1 MKRHFIT
8 DETDSYTTDRL
19 IATLCLS
26 YFKRLN
32 EDRSTHLII
41 IPLLIESAWM
51 GPLWKEETE
60 LISPQVWQHFI
71 DRLRLSWWTSDK
83 SRVETTLSV
92 LRLVGNY
99 TSCTVVPQFC
109 YHSLPRDEWGSLDF
123 TIVHGDVGWRF
134 TGIIYYSYRHHFDN
148 TWMVFRSIERKT

>member
-41 IPLLIESAWM
+41 IPLLTESAWM

-60 LISPQVWQHFI
+60 LISPQVGN
-71 DRLRLSWWTSDK
+71 TS
-83 SRVETTLSV
+83 SIVCV
-92 LRLVGNY
+92 
-99 TSCTVVPQFC
+99 C
-109 YHSLPRDEWGSLDF
+109 HDEHL
-123 TIVHGDVGWRF
+123 TNPELKQR
-134 TGIIYYSYRHHFDN
+134 
-148 TWMVFRSIERKT
+148 